1 MANLVFGGVD
11 LAKKK
16 SKKNNHNKPT
26 VIYFDLIMFVDKSC
40 LFLRDD
46 YRCGPID
53 FVTGPQ
59 KKTVINWSDLHP
71 FEMPSRWHLKKPTDL
86 SMTS

>member
-1 MANLVFGGVD
+1 MAQCATQEQMANLVFGGVD

-53 FVTGPQ
+53 FVTGP
-59 KKTVINWSDLHP
+59 KK
-71 FEMPSRWHLKKPTDL
+71 KKL
-86 SMTS
+86 